1 MKKLQIALASALL
14 ISATPALAHTGPL
27 AQNSLLAGFAHP
39 LTGLD
44 HLLAML
50 AVGIWAAMQ
59 KGKQQLAV
67 PAVFLTLLLAGFITA
82 VNGVQLPLVE
92 GTIASSVLVMGLLI
106 AGMARL
112 PAALSLPLIG
122 LFALS
127 HGFAHGS
134 ELGAASALTFAAGFI
149 ASSLTLHLAGG
160 TLSARLLSK
169 VPTLTRIAGAAMA
182 LTGAGLLTSL

>member
-1 MKKLQIALASALL
+1 MKKLQIALTGALL

-27 AQNSLLAGFAHP
+27 AHSSVLAGFSHP

-59 KGKQQLAV
+59 QGKQQLAV
-67 PAVFLTLLLAGFITA
+67 PAVFLALLLAGFVSA
-82 VNGVQLPLVE
+82 LNGVQLPLVE

-112 PAALSLPLIG
+112 PAALSLPLVG

-134 ELGAASALTFAAGFI
+134 ELGSASALTFAAGFI
-149 ASSLTLHLAGG
+149 VSSLTLHLVGG
-160 TLSARLLSK
+160 TLSTRLLSK